1 MNNGLDCPL
10 PQSNTTDVVSLA
22 HGEGSGLSRRLIQD
36 RIRKVLA
43 NPVLDQLGDAA
54 LLRESGR
61 SLMMTTDSFVV
72 SPLKFPGGDIGSM
85 AVYGTVND
93 LLVSG
98 AVPHCLSLGLIIE
111 EGLPFS
117 VLDEVLANIQR
128 ACEECGVFVATG
140 DTKVVARGECDSLF
154 INTTGIG
161 FARDV
166 LPSGPTS
173 IEPGDEIIVTG
184 PIGQHGIA
192 VLACRNELNFTPTP
206 MSDSKPLTAELAALE
221 PLMSCIRCMRDATRG
236 GVGAVLQEWAESSGC
251 TLTFRVQDVPVSLEV
266 RAVSEL
272 LGLDPMHV
280 ACEGTMVLATAPS
293 ATTAVVTAL
302 HEAGFPHAARIG
314 TTRERDIVPV
324 TCIGLL
330 GQEQPFQEPLGAPL
344 PRIC

>member
-1 MNNGLDCPL
+1 MPR
-10 PQSNTTDVVSLA
+10 SNTTDVVSLA
-22 HGEGSGLSRRLIQD
+22 HGEGSGLTRRLIQD

-54 LLRESGR
+54 LLPESGR
-61 SLMMTTDSFVV
+61 PIMMTTDSFVV
-72 SPLKFPGGDIGSM
+72 SPLRFPGGDIGSM

-117 VLDEVLANIQR
+117 VLDDVLANIQR
-128 ACEECGVFVATG
+128 ACEECGVFIATG

-166 LPSGPTS
+166 LPSGPAS
-173 IEPGDEIIVTG
+173 IEPGDELIVTG
-184 PIGQHGIA
+184 PVGQHGIA
-192 VLACRNELNFTPTP
+192 VLACRNELNFTPP
-206 MSDSKPLTAELAALE
+206 PVSDSKPLIAELAAIE
-221 PLMSCIRCMRDATRG
+221 PLMPHIRCMRDATRG

-251 TLTFRVQDVPVSLEV
+251 TLTFRVHDVPVSPEV

-280 ACEGTMVLATAPS
+280 ACEGTMVLAVNSSMAKD
-293 ATTAVVTAL
+293 VVTAL
-302 HEAGFPHAARIG
+302 HDARFPHASRIG
-314 TTRERDIVPV
+314 AARERDIVPV
-324 TCIGLL
+324 TCVGLL

>member
-10 PQSNTTDVVSLA
+10 PQSSPSDVVSLA
-22 HGEGSGLSRRLIQD
+22 HGEGSGLTRRLIQD
-36 RIRKVLA
+36 RIKKVLT

-54 LLRESGR
+54 LLGECSRQV
-61 SLMMTTDSFVV
+61 MMTTDSFVV

-98 AVPHCLSLGLIIE
+98 AVPHCLSLSLIIE
-111 EGLPFS
+111 EGLPLS
-117 VLDEVLANIQR
+117 VLDEVLENIQR
-128 ACEECGVFVATG
+128 ACEECGVFIATG
-140 DTKVVARGECDSLF
+140 DTKVVARGECDLLF

-166 LPSGPTS
+166 LPLGPAS
-173 IEPGDEIIVTG
+173 IEQGDELIVTG

-192 VLACRNELNFTPTP
+192 VLACRNGLNFTPP
-206 MSDSKPLTAELAALE
+206 PLSDSKPLVAELAALE
-221 PLMSCIRCMRDATRG
+221 PLMPRVRCMRDATRG

-280 ACEGTMVLATAPS
+280 ACEGTMVLAVNSSTAKD
-293 ATTAVVTAL
+293 VVTAL
-302 HEAGFPHAARIG
+302 HNAGFPCASRIG
-314 TTRERDIVPV
+314 TARERDIVPV
-324 TCIGLL
+324 TCVGLL